1 MGFHS
6 QIINMVVVDS
16 VLVSAKRLKRNT
28 FAGRNK
34 INEYGIIKLIIV
46 HAQRDVTIHLA
57 GILHR
62 RTDARLC
69 ASKDVCPPGHKHN
82 HITVSAMTKEYTIKG
97 MNCSHCQATVAKSI
111 SSVKGVK
118 QVDVNLSTGIATVE
132 GSSSVTSQ
140 SMVPSG

>member
-16 VLVSAKRLKRNT
+16 VLVSAKRLKRYT

-57 GILHR
+57 GILHSR
-62 RTDARLC
+62 ADARIC
-69 ASKDVCPPGHKHN
+69 ATEDVCPPFGRERTRVQP
-82 HITVSAMTKEYTIKG
+82 TVHESNSA
-97 MNCSHCQATVAKSI
+97 
-111 SSVKGVK
+111 
-118 QVDVNLSTGIATVE
+118 
-132 GSSSVTSQ
+132 
-140 SMVPSG
+140 

>member
-1 MGFHS
+1 MGFHR

-57 GILHR
+57 GILHSR
-62 RTDARLC
+62 ADARIC
-69 ASKDVCPPGHKHN
+69 ATEDVCPPFGRERTRVQP
-82 HITVSAMTKEYTIKG
+82 TVHESNSA
-97 MNCSHCQATVAKSI
+97 
-111 SSVKGVK
+111 
-118 QVDVNLSTGIATVE
+118 
-132 GSSSVTSQ
+132 
-140 SMVPSG
+140 